1 MRHYVQIVEPLGLPM
16 FVDGMYVADELVQ
29 QRAHLIQDGVVQ
41 GEMELQEGE
50 PLMIAIR
57 SLLRSA
63 YNASREV
70 DKDLGIDEAGNRC
83 KG

>member
-1 MRHYVQIVEPLGLPM
+1 ML
-16 FVDGMYVADELVQ
+16 VDGVYVADELVQ

-41 GEMELQEGE
+41 GEMELEEGE

-57 SLLRSA
+57 SLLRST

-70 DKDLGIDEAGNRC
+70 DKDLGIDGSENRC
-83 KG
+83 PN